1 MDLKL
6 FGFTNGKAL
15 MSVSYGLIMKALIL
29 AGGFGKRL
37 MPLTIDQPKP
47 LVEIGGK
54 PILVRQIEWLKS
66 QGITDIVLAVGH
78 LRTKVFEKLGDGSK
92 YGVRLFYSVEEEPL
106 GTEGA
111 IKNAARYIDTDLFVV
126 TNGDVITDIDVNNLM
141 RNMGNSLATIAL
153 VPMRSPYGIVE
164 VDNEGYVRSFKE
176 KPLLEY
182 MINAGVY
189 VMKREV
195 VSMMADRGDIEK
207 GVFPKL
213 AKEGRIRAVIYEN
226 AFWRSIDT
234 VKDVEEVS
242 AMLAAKQVN

>member
-1 MDLKL
+1 MEQD
-6 FGFTNGKAL
+6 
-15 MSVSYGLIMKALIL
+15 MKALIL

-54 PILVRQIEWLKS
+54 PILVRQIEWLRG
-66 QGITDIVLAVGH
+66 QGISDIILAVGH

-111 IKNAARYIDTDLFVV
+111 IKNASKYIDTDLFVV
-126 TNGDVITDIDVNNLM
+126 TNGDVITDIDVSALVKG
-141 RNMGNSLATIAL
+141 MGDGLATIAL

-164 VDNEGYVRSFKE
+164 VDENGYVKSFKE

-189 VMKREV
+189 VMKRKTID
-195 VSMMADRGDIEK
+195 MMADKGDIEK

-213 AKEGRIRAVIYEN
+213 AREGKIRAVIYN
-226 AFWRSIDT
+226 NSFWRSIDT

>member
-1 MDLKL
+1 
-6 FGFTNGKAL
+6 
-15 MSVSYGLIMKALIL
+15 MKALIL

-54 PILVRQIEWLKS
+54 PILVRQIEWLRG
-66 QGITDIVLAVGH
+66 QGISDIILAVGH

-111 IKNAARYIDTDLFVV
+111 IKNASKYIDTDLFVV
-126 TNGDVITDIDVNNLM
+126 TNGDVITDIDVSALVKG
-141 RNMGNSLATIAL
+141 MGDGLATIAL

-164 VDNEGYVRSFKE
+164 VDENGYVKSFKE

-189 VMKREV
+189 VMKRKTID
-195 VSMMADRGDIEK
+195 MMADKGDIEK

-213 AKEGRIRAVIYEN
+213 AREGKIRAVIYN
-226 AFWRSIDT
+226 NSFWRSIDT

>member
-1 MDLKL
+1 
-6 FGFTNGKAL
+6 
-15 MSVSYGLIMKALIL
+15 MKALIL

-54 PILVRQIEWLKS
+54 PILVRQIEWLRG
-66 QGITDIVLAVGH
+66 QGISDIILAVGH

-111 IKNAARYIDTDLFVV
+111 IKNASKYIDTDLFVV
-126 TNGDVITDIDVNNLM
+126 TNGDVITDIDISALIKG
-141 RNMGNSLATIAL
+141 MGDGLATIAL

-164 VDNEGYVRSFKE
+164 VDGDGYVKSFKE

-189 VMKREV
+189 VMKRKTID
-195 VSMMADRGDIEK
+195 MMADKGDIEK

-213 AKEGRIRAVIYEN
+213 AKEGKIRAVIYN
-226 AFWRSIDT
+226 NSFWRSIDT

-242 AMLAAKQVN
+242 AMLAAKQVS